1 MKLSFLSLCFS
12 ALILA
17 SCTKEEVSA
26 SGSNQNGYDYSAP
39 VNILSSDWVS
49 ASLNWSNAPAASDSA
64 LQAYWS
70 AGVNQEVINNGVV
83 LIYAKDQS
91 SGTVKS
97 FPARFDI
104 NDNEFDSYSSVVE
117 PYSIQLVH
125 SSYRNGQYITPV
137 KNDNVSFRYI
147 LIENAAYGSIQTGS
161 GGEVSV
167 ENLKYM
173 SYDDVVSLLSID
185 K

>member
-1 MKLSFLSLCFS
+1 MSFLSLCFS
-12 ALILA
+12 ALLLLA

-26 SGSNQNGYDYSAP
+26 SGSNQNAYDYSAP
-39 VNILSSDWVS
+39 VNVIASDWIS
-49 ASLNWSNAPAASDSA
+49 ASLNWSNAPAASNNA
-64 LQAYWS
+64 LQTYWS
-70 AGVNQEVINNGVV
+70 AGVNQEIINKGVV

-91 SGTVKS
+91 SGSIKS
-97 FPARFDI
+97 FPARFDF
-104 NDNEFDSYSSVVE
+104 NDNDFDSYSSVVE

-137 KNDNVSFRYI
+137 KNDNISFRYI

-167 ENLKYM
+167 GSLKYM
-173 SYDDVVSLLSID
+173 SYDDVVSLLGID